1 MKIFGICM
9 VRNEAD
15 VIRLSL
21 LHQLALGLDRILII
35 DNGSTDGTV
44 EVLECLSRDDPR
56 IQWHPEP
63 DPYQQSAALTALA
76 REALRQGADWV
87 VPFDADEFWWVRSGS
102 LRTLLAETPA
112 GALRAPLVN
121 FIQRRD
127 QVVATEP
134 GLLSMTRRVP
144 WAVRVHP
151 RRVEARHFAYVEA
164 QIPAKW
170 LFQPA
175 AEVVVAQGNH
185 KVTWGPEPSE
195 AGYGLA
201 ILHAPLR
208 SRADLERKADHGERA
223 LASGSPPEISW
234 HLKRWARLRVADG
247 LDAEWA
253 ANSYVGTSL
262 DVYGQARSL
271 IVDRRLRDAV
281 APFLPE
287 TERGAGHDRR
297 PRAASGIVQ
306 HRRSYRR
313 PWPPAVTSAPAI
325 QPVIAGSAGNAV
337 PTPLPSL
344 HPASDRSA
352 HAHDDPWRPQ
362 TLRVEGAN
370 QGTIT
375 FLEST
380 SCRVIAEVGIYE
392 GHTSRHIAEF
402 LAGEGELHLF
412 DFSDRVDE
420 VVAQLNEAGHHN
432 VVGHGNSRK
441 LLDSYN
447 WSLMRVLQNNSAP
460 LYDYVFLDGAHVWAL
475 DALAFFLIDR
485 LLKPGGYIDFDDY
498 GWSISISPSLNPIAF
513 PVTSEMYTPEQIQE
527 QQVALV
533 IDLLVR
539 RDPRYVEVVKNKVF
553 QKLR

>member
-21 LHQLALGLDRILII
+21 LHHLALGLDRILVI
-35 DNGSTDGTV
+35 DNGSTDGTS
-44 EVLECLSRDDPR
+44 EVLDCLSRDDPR
-56 IQWHPEP
+56 IQRRSDPR
-63 DPYQQSAALTALA
+63 PYQQSAALTALA

-87 VPFDADEFWWVRSGS
+87 VPFDADEFWWVRFGT
-102 LRTLLAETPA
+102 LRALLAEAPS

-121 FIQRRD
+121 FIQRRE
-127 QVVATEP
+127 QVVATES
-134 GLLSMTRRVP
+134 GLLTMTRRVP

-151 RRVEARHFAYVEA
+151 RRIEARHVAYVEA

-170 LFQPA
+170 LFRPA

-234 HLKRWARLRVADG
+234 HLKRWARLRAAGD

-253 ANSYVGTSL
+253 ANSYAGTSL
-262 DVYGQARSL
+262 DVFGNERAV

-287 TERGAGHDRR
+287 AEHGAGHDRR
-297 PRAASGIVQ
+297 PRVASGIVQ
-306 HRRSYRR
+306 HRRSYLR
-313 PWPPAVTSAPAI
+313 PWRPAVTSVPAI
-325 QPVIAGSAGNAV
+325 QPASAGSAGNAV
-337 PTPLPSL
+337 PAPLPSL
-344 HPASDRSA
+344 HPASDRSP
-352 HAHDDPWRPQ
+352 HAHDDPWRPP

-370 QGTIT
+370 QGTVS
-375 FLEST
+375 FLAST
-380 SCRVIAEVGIYE
+380 ACRVIAEVGIYE
-392 GHTSRHIAEF
+392 GHTSRQIAEF
-402 LAGEGELHLF
+402 LAGDGELHLF
-412 DFSDRVDE
+412 DFADRVDE
-420 VVAQLNEAGHHN
+420 VVAQLHEAGYHN
-432 VVGHGNSRK
+432 IVGYGNSRK

-447 WSLMRVLQNNSAP
+447 WSLMRVLQQNSTP
-460 LYDYVFLDGAHVWAL
+460 IYDYVFLDGAHVWAL

-498 GWSISISPSLNPIAF
+498 GWSVAISPALNPVAF
-513 PVTSEMYTPEQIQE
+513 PKTAELYTAEQIQE
-527 QQVALV
+527 RQVAIV
-533 IDLLVR
+533 VDLLVK
-539 RDPRYVEVVKNKVF
+539 RDTRYVEVVKNKIF
-553 QKLR
+553 QKSR